1 MPGQSLSDSPDPS
14 FSEPTTVKPRS
25 CAARQRQFAA
35 DTSHELRSPLTRMRS
50 ELEVD
55 LRRPDADLEATH
67 RSVLEEVEALQAL
80 VEDLLLLAR
89 SDAGAA
95 LVPDALLDLDDIVLR
110 VADGAE
116 VPMTL
121 ELSGVSGATV
131 RGDEGQL
138 ERVVRNLLDNAA
150 RHARSSIRLALE
162 ERDGDAILLVDD
174 DGPGVAVADRE
185 RVFDRFTRLDD
196 ARSGALGG
204 TGLGLAIV
212 RDVVARHGGTVRVL
226 DAPSGG
232 ARIEVRLP
240 PAG

>member
-1 MPGQSLSDSPDPS
+1 LSSPP
-14 FSEPTTVKPRS
+14 PAAATPIPR
-25 CAARQRQFAA
+25 RHR
-35 DTSHELRSPLTRMRS
+35 DLGPVRHP
-50 ELEVD
+50 

-67 RSVLEEVEALQAL
+67 RS
-80 VEDLLLLAR
+80 
-89 SDAGAA
+89 
-95 LVPDALLDLDDIVLR
+95 P
-110 VADGAE
+110 
-116 VPMTL
+116 
-121 ELSGVSGATV
+121 
-131 RGDEGQL
+131 
-138 ERVVRNLLDNAA
+138 A